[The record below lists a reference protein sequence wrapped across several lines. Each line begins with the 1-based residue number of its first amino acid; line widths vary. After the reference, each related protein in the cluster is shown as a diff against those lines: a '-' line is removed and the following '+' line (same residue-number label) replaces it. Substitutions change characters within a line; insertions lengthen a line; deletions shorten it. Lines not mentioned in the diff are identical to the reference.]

1 MASLENRMTNPYL
14 TLQGVSYVLPDGRTL
29 FSELNEHF
37 DATPTALVGRN
48 GVGKTVLARLLAGQL
63 PPSSGRCLRFG
74 RVHYLAQQ
82 ASQPHTGTLA
92 DLAGVQTIIDALA
105 RIEAG
110 SSAHEDFDAVGE
122 RWDIHTRLQQEL
134 ERTGLGHLH
143 ADTLAHTLSG
153 GEAMRV
159 ALLGAMLS
167 DADFLILDEPSNHLD
182 RPNRQALYEQLCR
195 WPRGLLV
202 VSHDRQL
209 LEQMQRTVELSSLGL
224 RSYGGNYAFYTQAKT
239 NERQKAEQD
248 LEHAKLQR
256 QREERAMQQQRE
268 RQERRQSRG
277 DQHGK
282 EGNQAKIILDRQKE
296 WSEAASGKLRRQH
309 NAAREALTDAVR
321 EAARVV
327 EEQTPVSLLAL
338 PVTAAAQKRVAD
350 IDIVLPYVTG
360 ATQHVTL
367 MLSGQQR
374 VGVVGPNGCG
384 KSTLLKVM
392 AGQLQPASGECK
404 RMVEGV
410 YLDQQLGN
418 LDASLSVLAQ
428 LLDANPGINEADLRM
443 RLAQLGL
450 DAQKITAPSGVLS
463 GGERLKAALACVLYA
478 EPAPQLLLLDE
489 PSNHLDLAST
499 QALEA
504 MLSSYRGALMVVSHD
519 DAFLQA
525 LGLTHRLQASEAGWQ
540 MEPW

>member
-1 MASLENRMTNPYL
+1 MASLENRMTNPHL

-63 PPSSGRCLRFG
+63 PPSSGRCLRSG

-82 ASQPHTGTLA
+82 SSHAQGGTLA
-92 DLAGVQTIIDALA
+92 DLAGVQGTIDALA

-110 SSAHEDFDAVGE
+110 SSALEDFDAVGD

-134 ERTGLGHLH
+134 ERSGLGHLT
-143 ADTLAHTLSG
+143 ADTSAHTLSG

-182 RPNRQALYEQLCR
+182 RPNRQALYAQLRR
-195 WPRGLLV
+195 WSRGLLV

-224 RSYGGNYAFYTQAKT
+224 RSYGGNYSFYAQAKAS
-239 NERQKAEQD
+239 ERAKAEQD

-309 NAAREALTDAVR
+309 DAAREALTDAVR
-321 EAARVV
+321 VAARVV

-350 IDIVLPYVTG
+350 IDIVLPHLTG
-360 ATQHVTL
+360 ATQQVAL

-392 AGQLQPASGECK
+392 AGQLQPVSGECK
-404 RMVEGV
+404 LMVEGV

-418 LDASLSVLAQ
+418 LDANRSVLAQ
-428 LLDANPGINEADLRM
+428 LLDANPGSNEADLRM

-450 DAQKITAPSGVLS
+450 DAQKITARSGVLS

-478 EPAPQLLLLDE
+478 EPPPQLLLLDE

-504 MLSSYRGALMVVSHD
+504 MLSSYRGALVVVSHD

-525 LGLTHRLQASEAGWQ
+525 LGLTRRLEATEAGWQ
-540 MEPW
+540 MESW